1 MSTQPNIENN
11 LLAAAMIESLRM
23 SVPQA
28 QRNALIDSLFER
40 AKTALISV
48 DALQEEVLRL
58 MQENERLSAKVAE
71 LEAKLG

>member
-1 MSTQPNIENN
+1 MTPNIENN
-11 LLAAAMIESLRM
+11 LLAAAMLESLRQ
-23 SVPQA
+23 SILAEHRSQLVS
-28 QRNALIDSLFER
+28 NLLER

-48 DALQEEVLRL
+48 DALQDEVLRL

>member
-1 MSTQPNIENN
+1 MGNIIESN
-11 LLAAAMIESLRM
+11 LLAAAMLESLRHG
-23 SVPQA
+23 VPAA
-28 QRNALIDSLFER
+28 QRSPLVNNLFER

-48 DALQEEVLRL
+48 DALQNEVLRL

>member
-1 MSTQPNIENN
+1 
-11 LLAAAMIESLRM
+11 AMLESLRQ
-23 SVPQA
+23 SVPKKLRA
-28 QRNALIDSLFER
+28 TIIDNLFER

-48 DALQEEVLRL
+48 DALQNEVLRL

>member
-1 MSTQPNIENN
+1 MTPTIENN
-11 LLAAAMIESLRM
+11 LLAAAMLESLRQ
-23 SVPQA
+23 SVPAA
-28 QRNALIDSLFER
+28 QRVPLVDNLFER

-48 DALQEEVLRL
+48 DALQNEVLRL

>member
-1 MSTQPNIENN
+1 MTPTIENN
-11 LLAAAMIESLRM
+11 LLAAAMLESLRQ
-23 SVPQA
+23 SVPSE
-28 QRNALIDSLFER
+28 QRAPLVDKLFER

-48 DALQEEVLRL
+48 DALQNEVLRL

>member
-1 MSTQPNIENN
+1 MKPTIENN
-11 LLAAAMIESLRM
+11 LLAAAMIESLRQG
-23 SVPQA
+23 VPEEQKTPLVD
-28 QRNALIDSLFER
+28 NLFER

-48 DALQEEVLRL
+48 DALQNEVLHL

>member
-1 MSTQPNIENN
+1 MSTQPTIENN
-11 LLAAAMIESLRM
+11 LLAAAMVESLRL
-23 SVPQA
+23 SVPQEK
-28 QRNALIDSLFER
+28 RNALIDSLFER

-48 DALQEEVLRL
+48 DALQNEVLRL